1 MNQPIEGYAVRCDAD
16 GKIIDLNGH
25 IHIGTVTPAAFDGS
39 FKCIVYRPY
48 AAPLEWQHDY
58 GRERAIAAVVKAY
71 KRHVEEIEKPYQ
83 AAQSL
88 PKPDTCGGLSIS

>member
-1 MNQPIEGYAVRCDAD
+1 MNQTIEGYKVSIMPD

-25 IHIGTVTPAAFDGS
+25 IHIGTVTPTVFDGS

-48 AAPLEWQHDY
+48 ATPMEWQHDH

-71 KRHVEEIEKPYQ
+71 KRHVEGMEKPYQ
-83 AAQSL
+83 AAQTL